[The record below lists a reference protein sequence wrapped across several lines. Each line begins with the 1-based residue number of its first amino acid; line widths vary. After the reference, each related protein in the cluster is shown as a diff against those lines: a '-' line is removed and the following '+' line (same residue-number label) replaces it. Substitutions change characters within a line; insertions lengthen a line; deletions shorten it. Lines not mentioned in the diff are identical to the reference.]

1 MVFSLLPDHTYKVV
15 LSIVLDAES
24 ATWLIITVV
33 IFVSSLK
40 ANHIKLAFNNQIQN
54 NAETKQK

>member
-1 MVFSLLPDHTYKVV
+1 MVFSWLPDHTYKVV
-15 LSIVLDAES
+15 LSIVLYAES

-40 ANHIKLAFNNQIQN
+40 ANHIKLAFNQIQN